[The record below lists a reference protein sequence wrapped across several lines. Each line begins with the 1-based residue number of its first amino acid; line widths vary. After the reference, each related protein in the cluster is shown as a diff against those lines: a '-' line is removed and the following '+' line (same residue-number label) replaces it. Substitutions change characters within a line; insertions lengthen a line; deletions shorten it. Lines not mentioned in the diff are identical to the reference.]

1 MRSLISLYLLISIFL
16 SFTFCV
22 SQVGSFGVVNANE
35 KQDEAD
41 DASSADVDV
50 TATVVANDS
59 VEADVSVSDAGTDA
73 GTDTVNA
80 SHESDADSSA
90 ATADVPVKES
100 SETTKSQEQQQAV
113 SEENVETKHEAK
125 VDDDDNQQQ
134 TMNGEDN
141 GVSHETKDQEEQEE
155 TQKQAAQPVVQSGPF
170 IDLFGDTLLSLEMV
184 DETHAKLNTHYTNEA
199 LAGKK
204 VIGLYFSAGK
214 FLFKFCYKM

>member
-22 SQVGSFGVVNANE
+22 NQVGSFGVVNANE

-50 TATVVANDS
+50 TATVV
-59 VEADVSVSDAGTDA
+59 EADVSVSDAGADAGTDA

-80 SHESDADSSA
+80 SHECDADSSA

-113 SEENVETKHEAK
+113 SEENVETKNEAK

-214 FLFKFCYKM
+214 FLFLCCYKM